1 MLPLVLWLIVPCF
14 AQLPVVNVRQ
24 YKGGAAEIF
33 RFDLLIDPKSD
44 PSVSK
49 VVQQLSS
56 VALPSYL
63 MKWMFKLSCVL
74 EAVLL

>member
-1 MLPLVLWLIVPCF
+1 MFTLMFRLNCILF
-14 AQLPVVNVRQ
+14 AHLPVVDVRQ

-49 VVQQLSS
+49 VVQQLGSVVNSS
-56 VALPSYL
+56 SL
-63 MKWMFKLSCVL
+63 M
-74 EAVLL
+74 